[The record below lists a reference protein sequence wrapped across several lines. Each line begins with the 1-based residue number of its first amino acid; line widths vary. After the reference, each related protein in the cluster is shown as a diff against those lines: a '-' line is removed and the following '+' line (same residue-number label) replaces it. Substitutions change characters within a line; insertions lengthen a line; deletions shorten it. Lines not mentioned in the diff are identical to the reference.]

1 MLALLPNPLPHIPGG
16 EIITDPGPGVFCD
29 NAMDLPIGHWPHP
42 TRADKVEFMKDAM
55 KSLHSAGIVGV
66 HDAGVL
72 PEDVEMYDWYA
83 MSTAVLL
90 LAD

>member
-1 MLALLPNPLPHIPGG
+1 
-16 EIITDPGPGVFCD
+16 
-29 NAMDLPIGHWPHP
+29 MDLPIGHWPHP

-83 MSTAVLL
+83 MSTAALL
-90 LAD
+90 LADRLEDTGLTGKYRTGWRIQAS